1 MGKPTTLGPNK
12 ERTVPRCQP
21 ARASYGQ
28 LGLVPLPPPREG
40 VGLES
45 PFIYKLLPVPDFLR

>member
-1 MGKPTTLGPNK
+1 MDPKK
-12 ERTVPRCQP
+12 ERGVPRYEP

-45 PFIYKLLPVPDFLR
+45 PIIYKLLPVPDFLR